1 VYMNKLAAKMRTM
14 VARTAHENGHCSTRQ
29 ARLTV
34 TPYAAVVAAFRS
46 KPQPA
51 ASARRYSV
59 ACARVRARAAV
70 GRRGAGRARSVAL
83 RAGQHRHG
91 PSFGRLDWVRVRA
104 YVDGCEGWNGAG
116 RPRGSQ
122 VQQVTHTVH
131 GILKNGVT
139 DSAKIERLLAKFGEA
154 PGPNPS
160 TTLRYSVPAAMLP
173 AAEDQA
179 WMGRANPAR
188 PKGKRPVQN
197 VPGAVHPL

>member
-1 VYMNKLAAKMRTM
+1 MR
-14 VARTAHENGHCSTRQ
+14 G
-29 ARLTV
+29 
-34 TPYAAVVAAFRS
+34 
-46 KPQPA
+46 
-51 ASARRYSV
+51 
-59 ACARVRARAAV
+59 
-70 GRRGAGRARSVAL
+70 
-83 RAGQHRHG
+83 
-91 PSFGRLDWVRVRA
+91 
-104 YVDGCEGWNGAG
+104 EGWGGSTA
-116 RPRGSQ
+116 RGSQ

-154 PGPNPS
+154 PGPNSS

-197 VPGAVHPL
+197 LPGAVHPL

>member
-1 VYMNKLAAKMRTM
+1 MRR
-14 VARTAHENGHCSTRQ
+14 VDWGRSTA
-29 ARLTV
+29 
-34 TPYAAVVAAFRS
+34 
-46 KPQPA
+46 
-51 ASARRYSV
+51 
-59 ACARVRARAAV
+59 
-70 GRRGAGRARSVAL
+70 
-83 RAGQHRHG
+83 
-91 PSFGRLDWVRVRA
+91 
-104 YVDGCEGWNGAG
+104 
-116 RPRGSQ
+116 RGSQ

-179 WMGRANPAR
+179 WMGRASPTR

-197 VPGAVHPL
+197 LPSALHPL